1 VPVIP
6 APRTLRQE
14 GNAVRKKALSPT
26 AHPATRQ
33 AVGGFE
39 ASALLG
45 VHFTVP
51 YRMAG
56 KGRLTAATFAGQ
68 AGREITFFDGEECER
83 DWLDYC
89 EAMAG
94 DGTGK
99 RPRTATAD
107 RPAAIKHLA
116 AAKHKIAL
124 SDAIPTPEAAK
135 IMGMYSSY
143 AIRLAEAGTVVAR
156 QLWSPRSRRGPMQW
170 MFSRKSCQA
179 NFAAAKAKH
188 EAGRMQGR
196 VRNSLKKR
204 TLAK

>member
-1 VPVIP
+1 M
-6 APRTLRQE
+6 
-14 GNAVRKKALSPT
+14 RKKALPQT

-51 YRMAG
+51 YRMAEKG
-56 KGRLTAATFAGQ
+56 KLAAATFPGE
-68 AGREITFFDGEECER
+68 AGRSITFFDGQECEQ

-89 EAMAG
+89 QAMAG

-99 RPRTATAD
+99 RPRTATGD
-107 RPAAIKHLA
+107 RPAALKHLA

-135 IMGMYSSY
+135 VLGMWPSY
-143 AIRLAEAGTVVAR
+143 AIRLAEEGKVVAR

-179 NFAAAKAKH
+179 NLAAAKTKH
-188 EAGRMQGR
+188 EAGKLQGR
-196 VRNSLKKR
+196 VRHALKKS
-204 TLAK
+204 TVAK

>member
-1 VPVIP
+1 M
-6 APRTLRQE
+6 
-14 GNAVRKKALSPT
+14 RKKALPQA

-33 AVGGFE
+33 AVGGCE
-39 ASALLG
+39 ACALLG

-51 YRMAG
+51 YRMAEKG
-56 KGRLTAATFAGQ
+56 KLTAATFEGA
-68 AGREITFFDGEECER
+68 AGRAITFFDGAECEQ

-89 EAMAG
+89 EAMSG

-99 RPRTATAD
+99 RPRTSTGD
-107 RPAAIKHLA
+107 RPAVIKHLA

-135 IMGMYSSY
+135 VMGMYSSY
-143 AIRLAEAGTVVAR
+143 AIRLAEAGKVVAR

-179 NFAAAKAKH
+179 NFAAAKTKH
-188 EAGRMQGR
+188 EAGKLTGR